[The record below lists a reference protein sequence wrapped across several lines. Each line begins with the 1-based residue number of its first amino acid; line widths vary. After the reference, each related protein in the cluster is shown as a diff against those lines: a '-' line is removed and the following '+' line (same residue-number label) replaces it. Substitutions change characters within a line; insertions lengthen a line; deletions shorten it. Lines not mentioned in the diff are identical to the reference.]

1 VPAGSKEIFV
11 KRFGKHA
18 GRKHLA
24 LFLALGVAAAVALV
38 GSASGTVV
46 TVGNLQVT
54 ADGSF
59 SPKALPKTKPAP
71 ITLSLKGSVKTL
83 DGSHVPALK
92 TLALQFDKNGS
103 VFTKGLPTCKYG
115 QLTNTLTNAAHK
127 ACDKA
132 LIGSGKVEAEL
143 QFPGGSKQPAKGTLL
158 IFNGAPQG
166 GKPVFLQ
173 HAYINS
179 PVSTTVVTKAV
190 IGKAHGKYGT
200 STTIEIP
207 PLAGGYASLTS
218 FTAKLAKSWN
228 YKGKKVSL
236 LQAKCP
242 TGHLFAHGDFTF
254 VTGDSLHGDVVKS
267 CTPKG

>member
-1 VPAGSKEIFV
+1 M

-18 GRKHLA
+18 GRKRVA
-24 LFLALGVAAAVALV
+24 LVLALGLAAAIALV
-38 GSASGTVV
+38 PAASGT
-46 TVGNLQVT
+46 TIILGNLQII

-59 SPKALPKTKPAP
+59 SPKALPKNKPAP
-71 ITLSLKGSVKTL
+71 ITLNLEASIKTL

-92 TLALQFDKNGS
+92 ILSLQFDKNGS

-115 QLTNTLTNAAHK
+115 QLTNTLTAAAQK
-127 ACDKA
+127 ACGKA
-132 LIGSGKVEAEL
+132 LIGTGKVEAEL
-143 QFPGGSKQPAKGTLL
+143 QFPGAAKQPAKGTLL

-173 HAYINS
+173 HAYINP

-200 STTIEIP
+200 STTIDIP

-218 FTAKLAKSWN
+218 FTAKIAKSWT
-228 YKGKKVSL
+228 YKGQRVSL

-254 VTGDSLHGDVVKS
+254 VNGDSLHGDVVKS